1 MRRLVLL
8 FAASLLSFALIGLTG
23 CGGDEEVVA
32 AGPVISYVAPRN
44 ESTGVAT
51 TASVFV
57 AFDKAINSP
66 TAANLVFTPGV
77 GGTVSY
83 DRPSYTLI
91 FKPSSPLA
99 SNTGY
104 SFKVTGITDLGG
116 NPMDPV
122 TVKFKTGTTDATRP
136 RIEHSYPEDKQKDIG
151 PNDAVKLTFDE
162 DIDRTKL
169 WDGITFTPSVD
180 REGWFLKWSLAESAV
195 EVTPPAMGEVYDLNE
210 DYTVVIDSDSVA
222 DLSGNTTSSD
232 YVISFKTF
240 RYPLEKIPNLTIPN
254 AKLEPNWLF
263 HVGRAGGRKW
273 VIICGGQR
281 PAKGPSNTTGSVTVT
296 ASADGRIAD
305 GYDFW
310 QTEYYARTISV
321 SKGNGNRITCSTTLD
336 QADDYYQL
344 IFSSSSRFLT
354 FQVGVSK
361 EWVHIG
367 KDQIS
372 PERTPF
378 AMEND

>member
-1 MRRLVLL
+1 MRSLTLL
-8 FAASLLSFALIGLTG
+8 CVVLLSFALIGLIG
-23 CGGDEEVVA
+23 CGGEEEVVT

-44 ESTGVAT
+44 EAANVPT

-57 AFDKAINSP
+57 SFNNAINTP

-77 GGTVSY
+77 VGTVSY
-83 DRPSYTLI
+83 DAASYTLI

-99 SNTGY
+99 SNTDY

-116 NPMDPV
+116 NSMDPV
-122 TVKFKTGTTDATRP
+122 TVKFKTGTGDATRP
-136 RIEHSYPEDKQKDIG
+136 RIEHSYPVDKQTDIG
-151 PNDAVKLTFDE
+151 ANDAVKLTFNE
-162 DIDRTKL
+162 DVDRTKL
-169 WDGITFTPSVD
+169 WDGISFSPSVD
-180 REGWFLKWSLAESAV
+180 REGWFLNWSLAEPGV
-195 EVTPPAMGEVYDLNE
+195 ELTPPPMGEAYELNK

-222 DLSGNTTSSD
+222 DLSGNTMSSD
-232 YVISFKTF
+232 YVINFKTF
-240 RYPLEKIPNLTIPN
+240 RYPLEKIAHPTIPN

-263 HVGRAGGRKW
+263 HIGKAGVKKW
-273 VIICGGQR
+273 VILCGGQR
-281 PAKGPSNTTGSVTVT
+281 PAKGPSNTTGAVTVT

-305 GYDFW
+305 SYDFW

-321 SKGNGNRITCSTTLD
+321 SKGNGNRISCSTTLD

-344 IFSSSSRFLT
+344 LFSSSSRFLT

-367 KDQIS
+367 RDQVS

>member
-1 MRRLVLL
+1 MKSLTSLCV
-8 FAASLLSFALIGLTG
+8 ALLSIALIGLMG
-23 CGGDEEVVA
+23 CGGDEEPTA
-32 AGPVISYVAPRN
+32 FGPVISYVAPRH
-44 ESTGVAT
+44 ESTDVPT

-57 AFDKAINSP
+57 TFDKAVNPP

-83 DRPSYTLI
+83 DAPSYTAI

-99 SNTGY
+99 SNTDY
-104 SFKVTGITDLGG
+104 SLKISGISDMGG
-116 NPMDPV
+116 IPMDPV
-122 TVKFKTGTTDATRP
+122 TVKFKTGTSDASRP
-136 RIEHSYPEDKQKDIG
+136 RIEHSYPVDNQKDIG
-151 PNDAVKLTFDE
+151 HNDAVKLIFNE

-169 WDGITFTPSVD
+169 WDGIDFTPRVD
-180 REGWFLKWSLAESAV
+180 REGWFLKWSLAEPAV
-195 EVTPPAMGEVYDLNE
+195 EVTPPPMGEVYDLNE
-210 DYTVVIDSDSVA
+210 DYTVVIDSDSVS
-222 DLSGNTTSSD
+222 DLSGNTMSSD
-232 YVISFKTF
+232 YAISFKTF
-240 RYPLEKIPNLTIPN
+240 RYPLEKIAHPTIPN

-263 HVGRAGGRKW
+263 HVGKAGVKKW

-281 PAKGPSNTTGSVTVT
+281 PAKGPSNSTGSVTVT

-310 QTEYYARTISV
+310 QTEYYARSISV

-344 IFSSSSRFLT
+344 LFSSSSRFLT

-367 KDQIS
+367 RDQIS

-378 AMEND
+378 AIEND

>member
-1 MRRLVLL
+1 MKRLVLL
-8 FAASLLSFALIGLTG
+8 CALLLLSFALIGLTG
-23 CGGDEEVVA
+23 CGGEEEVVT

-44 ESTGVAT
+44 EATGVAT

-57 AFDKAINSP
+57 SFDKAVNMP

-83 DRPSYTLI
+83 DAPSYTAI

-99 SNTGY
+99 SNTDY
-104 SFKVTGITDLGG
+104 SLKISGITDMGG
-116 NPMDPV
+116 NSMDPV

-136 RIEHSYPEDKQKDIG
+136 VIEHSYPVDKQNDIG
-151 PNDAVKLTFDE
+151 HNDAIKLTFNE
-162 DIDRTKL
+162 DVDRAKL
-169 WDGITFTPSVD
+169 WDGITFSPSVD
-180 REGWFLKWSLAESAV
+180 REGWFLNWSLAEPAV
-195 EVTPPAMGEVYDLNE
+195 EVSPPAMGEVYELNE

-222 DLSGNTTSSD
+222 DLSGNAMSSD
-232 YVISFKTF
+232 YVINFKTF
-240 RYPLEKIPNLTIPN
+240 RYPLEKIANLTIPN
-254 AKLEPNWLF
+254 AMLEPNWF
-263 HVGRAGGRKW
+263 VHVGRAGGKKW

-321 SKGNGNRITCSTTLD
+321 SKGNGNRISCSTTLD

-367 KDQIS
+367 RDQVS

-378 AMEND
+378 AIEND